1 MDDFQQMRSYIVA
14 TEPFV
19 HDIEDAEQPLTEAV
33 AAPDTLLEDLENI
46 IFKLRAFMESSGG
59 DYAFGVETGMARAA
73 DMIENALKRR
83 GE

>member
-14 TEPFV
+14 TEQL
-19 HDIEDAEQPLTEAV
+19 IQETEDAAPLTEAV
-33 AAPDTLLEDLENI
+33 AAPPDTLLEDLENI

-59 DYAFGVETGMARAA
+59 EYAFGVETGMARAA

-83 GE
+83 GD

>member
-14 TEPFV
+14 TEQLS
-19 HDIEDAEQPLTEAV
+19 HELADALPLTEAV
-33 AAPDTLLEDLENI
+33 AAPPDMLLEDLENI

-59 DYAFGVETGMARAA
+59 EFAFGVETGMARAA
-73 DMIENALKRR
+73 DMIENALNRR